1 MYNRPMGLRK
11 EAAMGDA
18 FGDALR
24 DLRQRAGL
32 SLAGLA
38 KRVPYSK
45 EMIAKVETGERRPT
59 PEMAQVCDRALGTAP
74 LLAILCEHGGDDV
87 DRRRALV
94 TSLGLVATGA
104 VAGFEGLA
112 EVIRHG
118 LNRAAGAD
126 DWDALV
132 AAYARGLVTAPTAA
146 YGPRLLADLNLLLQL
161 VRDGQAGADQMR
173 AAAGLGNFFGLWCGN
188 RGQLDDAH
196 RWYRTAGHLADRSGD
211 TALAG
216 YIRGRTAARGTY
228 EGATIADTEAAVARV
243 LAEAAQA
250 SIAGLEAYSA
260 EAHIG
265 ALTGDYARAK
275 AAARS
280 MAAIAEALPDDA
292 DPWSMAAPMQR
303 AMFVDAYIEGRTGTL
318 ETAAPSMQ
326 AALPA
331 LTGWPT
337 WQAEVHQYWARAL
350 VAAGDV
356 GAGIRYGLDAARSTA
371 YADVRVIGMAVRDV
385 VDAVPAGY
393 RSDELDELRGYA
405 AADPGPWETI
415 R

>member
-1 MYNRPMGLRK
+1 MGLRK

-94 TSLGLVATGA
+94 TSLGVIATGA
-104 VAGFEGLA
+104 AAGFDGLA

-118 LNRAAGAD
+118 LSRAADAD

-132 AAYARGLVTAPTAA
+132 AGYARGLVTAPTAE
-146 YGPRLLADLNLLLQL
+146 YGPHLLADLNLLLHL
-161 VRDGQAGADQMR
+161 VRDGHAGADQLR

-188 RGQLDDAH
+188 RGQLADAH

-211 TALAG
+211 KALAG
-216 YIRGRTAARGTY
+216 YIRGRTAARATY
-228 EGATIADTEAAVARV
+228 EGATIADTESVIARV
-243 LAEAAQA
+243 FAEAGQA
-250 SIAGLEAYSA
+250 GIGALEAYSA
-260 EAHIG
+260 EAHLG
-265 ALTGDYARAK
+265 ALTGNYGRAK
-275 AAARS
+275 AAVRS
-280 MAAIAEALPDDA
+280 MADLADVLPADA
-292 DPWSMAAPMQR
+292 DPWSMAAPTQR
-303 AMFVDAYIEGRTGTL
+303 ALFVDAYIEGRTGCLDTV
-318 ETAAPSMQ
+318 AASVE

-331 LTGWPT
+331 LEGWPT
-337 WQAEVHQYWARAL
+337 WQAEVRQYWSRAL
-350 VAAGDV
+350 VSAGDIAAGI
-356 GAGIRYGLDAARSTA
+356 GYGLDAARETPH
-371 YADVRVIGMAVRDV
+371 ADIRVIGMAVRDV